1 MKFSTENLKKLRHL
15 TNNTVSQA
23 NCIQA
28 LTQTQGDLQQA
39 RALLV
44 SPRFRD
50 SAPVIPPNAPPMWAY
65 LVTKAAMYTKMGPA
79 IYRSQDAFA
88 MPPAD
93 WDDQILQEIEVCF
106 AQFLQGLGYHANQPI
121 QHVSIGGFHAAMAT
135 LHFELVQQ
143 FATRVGADILDCM
156 IFAHQVDHRTIELF
170 NRVE

>member
-1 MKFSTENLKKLRHL
+1 MKFSTENLKKLRRL

-23 NCIQA
+23 ACAQA

-39 RALLV
+39 HALLV
-44 SPRFRD
+44 SPRFRG
-50 SAPVIPPNAPPMWAY
+50 SAPVIPPDAPPMWAY

-93 WDDQILQEIEVCF
+93 WDDQILQEIEACF
-106 AQFLQGLGYHANQPI
+106 AQFLQGVGYNATQPI
-121 QHVSIGGFHAAMAT
+121 QHVSIGGFHAAMAI

-143 FATRVGADILDCM
+143 NAISVGANILDRM
-156 IFAHQVDHRTIELF
+156 IFAYQVDHRTIELF
-170 NRVE
+170 NQV